1 MTEENRKRERPMG
14 RSGATPAPWHGNNE
28 KPPIGDSCLLGISTR
43 FLKRIVRCSTIII
56 VLI

>member
-14 RSGATPAPWHGNNE
+14 RSGATPTPWHGNNG
-28 KPPIGDSCLLGISTR
+28 KPLIGGSCHPGISTR

>member
-1 MTEENRKRERPMG
+1 MTEENRKRERPMD

-28 KPPIGDSCLLGISTR
+28 KPPIGGSCLLGISTR

>member
-1 MTEENRKRERPMG
+1 MG
-14 RSGATPAPWHGNNE
+14 RSEATPTPWHGNNE
-28 KPPIGDSCLLGISTR
+28 KPPIGGSCLFGISTR